1 MASDMREKVKPIS
14 LTDLTK
20 ALTKGE
26 ILHYRAFKK
35 NVITRESAVDFSPRL
50 AEFIKDGR

>member
-1 MASDMREKVKPIS
+1 MASNMRDKTKPIS

-20 ALTKGE
+20 ALTRGE